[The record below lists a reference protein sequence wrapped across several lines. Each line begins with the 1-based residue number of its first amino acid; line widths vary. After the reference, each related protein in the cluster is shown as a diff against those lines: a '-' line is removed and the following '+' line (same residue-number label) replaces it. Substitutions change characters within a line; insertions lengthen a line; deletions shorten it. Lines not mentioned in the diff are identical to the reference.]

1 MCESGGS
8 PWETWSCGEKAIGFE
23 RVWCCLREEMWY
35 NKEDKLE
42 VGGEFDEEKDM

>member
-1 MCESGGS
+1 MELWRKSNR
-8 PWETWSCGEKAIGFE
+8 GERIRVGLE

-42 VGGEFDEEKDM
+42 FVGE